1 MTRSPESP
9 PPKTPASPRV
19 DAAFGAGFILVAI
32 AIVVYADPGMGVG
45 PWLAGMAVGG
55 LGLDA
60 LIAGARG
67 RRSLLSR
74 IGPLP

>member
-1 MTRSPESP
+1 MTRTPDRP
-9 PPKTPASPRV
+9 PPNGPSPRV
-19 DAAFGAGFILVAI
+19 ESAFGIGFILVAI
-32 AIVVYADPGMGVG
+32 AIVVYADPGMGAG
-45 PWLAGMAVGG
+45 PWLVAAVIGG

-60 LIAGARG
+60 VLAAARG